1 MLTKLRQKYLD
12 FQFTDAKSLVSLK
25 YKIYQDRSIAN
36 TFFDHIKNFFETSS
50 NVECG
55 YTAANGLRYSK
66 QDITLLLKKLQLNI
80 ILLNKNSHVF
90 DLKKIDE
97 NLLKN
102 VTRDNLH
109 RILNLLHEDFE
120 QNMNDLQVKY
130 PQVSTIVGYSD
141 RYLQICEF
149 LNTIN
154 NTIHEIEGTFNNYLN
169 LLNKQHYG
177 GFYSTCLIDNNGW
190 TGSRVNL
197 SNNDFHE
204 FSLEQFFGQLVIGYD
219 TTGKNLLHAYW
230 TNDLK
235 IIQEHK
241 ITPQTSF
248 SSNVLLYFKS
258 SSLTSE
264 SVYDGFCQWYD
275 QEQIWQYGYS
285 KEIADGSLGNITIG
299 QLKYV
304 DDEEIKLNCLNLKNK
319 LKIVDKIKNKTLT
332 TYLPVIL

>member
-1 MLTKLRQKYLD
+1 MLTEQHHKYLD
-12 FQFTDAKSLVSLK
+12 FKFTDAKSVVSLK
-25 YKIYQDRSIAN
+25 YKIHQDRSIAN
-36 TFFDHIKNFFETSS
+36 IFFDHIKKIFNTSS
-50 NVECG
+50 NVACG
-55 YTAANGLRYSK
+55 YTSANGLRYSK

-102 VTRDNLH
+102 INRDNLH
-109 RILNLLHEDFE
+109 RVLNLLHEDFE

-130 PQVSTIVGYSD
+130 PQVSTIVGY
-141 RYLQICEF
+141 RYHYMQLCEF

-154 NTIHEIEGTFNNYLN
+154 NTIHEIEGTFHNYIN
-169 LLNKQHYG
+169 LINKQDYG
-177 GFYSTCLIDNNGW
+177 GFYSTCLIDDNGW

-197 SNNDFHE
+197 TGKDFRE

-235 IIQEHK
+235 IIQEQK

-258 SSLTSE
+258 NSLTNK
-264 SVYDGFCQWYD
+264 SVYDRFCKWYD
-275 QEQIWQYGYS
+275 REQIWQYGYS

-299 QLKYV
+299 HLKYV
-304 DDEEIKLNCLNLKNK
+304 DDREINLHHLNLKDK
-319 LKIVDKIKNKTLT
+319 LEIIDKIKDKILT
-332 TYLPVIL
+332 TYIPIVF